1 MREKRP
7 VGQGVKSD
15 RVPTLFKKTLEQMVS
30 QQAQRCGVELRASVK
45 CKPRRKAVVVNRGWR
60 RSSKKARHQVDR
72 ATPMRQRNV
81 REQQLMLAKHN
92 TTGHSATW
100 VPLSVVA
107 NRPIYL

>member
-30 QQAQRCGVELRASVK
+30 QQVQRCGVELRASVK

-72 ATPMRQRNV
+72 ATPTRQRNV
-81 REQQLMLAKHN
+81 REQLMLAKHN
-92 TTGHSATW
+92 TTGHSATR
-100 VPLSVVA
+100 VPLSGVA